1 MNIAS
6 SLSAVALALVVAGC
20 ASNDTSRVTDAVTSP
35 LHDLN
40 LVQAEIP
47 PKLQEV
53 EKAPYAV
60 PADRSC
66 ALLSQEIRELDAV
79 LGTDLD
85 APPTDSNPGLIER
98 GSTEGKSAAFGAL
111 RSTAEGVVPYRTWV
125 RKLTGA
131 ERYSKKV
138 AAAIAAGTV
147 RRAFLKGLRVS
158 QACA

>member
-1 MNIAS
+1 M
-6 SLSAVALALVVAGC
+6 LAVARALVVAGC

-66 ALLSQEIRELDAV
+66 ALLAQEIRELDAV

-85 APPTDSNPGLIER
+85 APPSESNCNLH
-98 GSTEGKSAAFGAL
+98 
-111 RSTAEGVVPYRTWV
+111 RS
-125 RKLTGA
+125 KF
-131 ERYSKKV
+131 S
-138 AAAIAAGTV
+138 
-147 RRAFLKGLRVS
+147 
-158 QACA
+158 